1 MRIAAVVS
9 IALVAILA
17 MLLAPGCSSPP
28 ADSRPGAVGEGPY
41 VAGKAHGHWVFRL
54 GAGFVEEGPYVHGVR
69 HGRWVHLFGAVAGFE
84 EGPYVHGD
92 RHGRW
97 VARLLDGTL
106 ASETTWVDG
115 VPEY

>member
-54 GAGFVEEGPYVHGVR
+54 GAGFVEEGPYVHGER
-69 HGRWVHLFGAVAGFE
+69 HGRWVL
-84 EGPYVHGD
+84 
-92 RHGRW
+92 
-97 VARLLDGTL
+97 RLLDGTVV
-106 ASETTWVDG
+106 SETTWVDG
-115 VPEY
+115 VPECPSTSPGDDTAPELSARAI